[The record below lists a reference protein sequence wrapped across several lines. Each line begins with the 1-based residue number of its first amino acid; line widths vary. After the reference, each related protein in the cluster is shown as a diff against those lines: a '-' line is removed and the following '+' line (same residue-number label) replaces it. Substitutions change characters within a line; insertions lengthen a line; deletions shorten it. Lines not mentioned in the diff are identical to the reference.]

1 MLKIICLIQNVLRG
15 LTLVAVAGRYDLL
28 MLQKIPV
35 LYLICADVNKAM
47 VDETKNYLKL
57 HAQSRYI
64 AKQIDAE
71 IIDFEHSS
79 LDFVSSSSAVALQT

>member
-35 LYLICADVNKAM
+35 LYLICADVNKATCR
-47 VDETKNYLKL
+47 VQANNT
-57 HAQSRYI
+57 A
-64 AKQIDAE
+64 
-71 IIDFEHSS
+71 IIINKGMCCPCSEFS
-79 LDFVSSSSAVALQT
+79 